1 MDIIYKRPRVFA
13 VILLLLSVSLPC
25 VSCRTA
31 SRTQRT
37 QAPNTAEP
45 SAQASPEPTAPAT
58 APGKN
63 SMPVLRIDTGT
74 GAAVT
79 SKEEYVA
86 CSVSVENG
94 KETDL
99 FQGAPAQIRVRGNST
114 ATAEK
119 KPYRLRFDK
128 KQSLLGINDNAMCKN
143 WCLMADYFDP
153 SMMRTST
160 AFRLG
165 NTILEGKYYCSDYA
179 YAEVYLNDQYQGVY
193 LICEQSQINPHRVAI
208 FEKEDGYSGTDIG
221 YLMIGQGGRTDEPN
235 TMQTHANVLITDLNG
250 DSAHCG
256 SMIFSLSGG
265 DYSAEQIRFIE
276 DWCSAVYEAVYA
288 AIYLDAYYTV
298 DGDCKLQ
305 PRNDFAAGAT
315 KAEKQQETIGAL
327 VDLESAVRMY
337 LLDEIVKNLDAGTF
351 NMYVDRSAA
360 GSQKLTFA
368 APWDFDFALANTQ
381 YESTYSPEGF
391 YAANF
396 SYSDGVRTNSWYV
409 MLNGAGWFR
418 ERVRTLWQE
427 KYPAL
432 RADAD
437 EILRLSEAYTA
448 EFVRNYQKWDLLGKK
463 LLFHQHDSV
472 CDYTSQYDAAQFLS
486 DWLKA
491 RLEWLNQEWSGN
503 AAARETDLTDLNFL
517 QGDIP
522 GVLGMYN
529 CCTGVPAESGYS
541 FTVTDPADPY
551 FAILYSKSKELLT
564 AGDYRYFEIT
574 CMAPVQ
580 NSLREYTTE
589 LFLAAGET
597 DAPEAGK
604 SVFFSFPA
612 DGKFHTIVLDLG
624 QTGFWRGAI
633 HLIRVDF
640 YCASGAGDTYYLQS
654 ARLLKEKP

>member
-99 FQGAPAQIRVRGNST
+99 FQGAAAQIRVRGNST

-409 MLNGAGWFR
+409 MLNGAEWFR

-427 KYPAL
+427 N
-432 RADAD
+432 
-437 EILRLSEAYTA
+437 ILRC
-448 EFVRNYQKWDLLGKK
+448 VR
-463 LLFHQHDSV
+463 
-472 CDYTSQYDAAQFLS
+472 T
-486 DWLKA
+486 
-491 RLEWLNQEWSGN
+491 
-503 AAARETDLTDLNFL
+503 
-517 QGDIP
+517 P
-522 GVLGMYN
+522 M
-529 CCTGVPAESGYS
+529 
-541 FTVTDPADPY
+541 
-551 FAILYSKSKELLT
+551 
-564 AGDYRYFEIT
+564 
-574 CMAPVQ
+574 
-580 NSLREYTTE
+580 
-589 LFLAAGET
+589 
-597 DAPEAGK
+597 
-604 SVFFSFPA
+604 
-612 DGKFHTIVLDLG
+612 KFCV
-624 QTGFWRGAI
+624 
-633 HLIRVDF
+633 
-640 YCASGAGDTYYLQS
+640 
-654 ARLLKEKP
+654 